1 MALNKKNNL
10 LKVSIAMGTS
20 MILLGCASVPKGIL
34 VSETKEKIEKVL
46 TDERIL
52 KLSDLDEDTSEYFL
66 ESAKNAEPGIVCGAF
81 MNENQTSCVVLLVS
95 KNSKSRGSKR
105 LIFIK
110 DIANVSQIS
119 ETIEDYSSEKRL
131 TTNMFVTF
139 QKKAILENRGEGPST
154 VQMSQDG
161 VLRIAY
167 GQSALVLFWDKER
180 IQRVWTAD

>member
-1 MALNKKNNL
+1 
-10 LKVSIAMGTS
+10 MGTCI
-20 MILLGCASVPKGIL
+20 ILLGCASVPKGIL

-46 TDERIL
+46 TEERIL
-52 KLSDLDEDTSEYFL
+52 KLTDLDEDTREYFQ

-81 MNENQTSCVVLLVS
+81 INENQTSCVVLLVS
-95 KNSKSRGSKR
+95 ANPKSRGSKR

-110 DIANVSQIS
+110 DIANISQVS
-119 ETIEDYSSEKRL
+119 ETIEDYSSEKRQ

-139 QKKAILENRGEGPST
+139 KKKAILENRGEGPST

-167 GQSALVLFWDKER
+167 GQSALVLFWDKEH
-180 IQRVWTAD
+180 IQKVWTAD